1 MGKYSKRQVPP
12 PQRPWAIHPI
22 WRGIGCVMLLIAPFI
37 AFAAA
42 DLLVK
47 QSIARNWIPI
57 PPEMRNI
64 FRIPQLNYTIHN
76 LYADLIVAGLLLLMG
91 FGVIMIIYSIL
102 YSIMGP
108 GRSPLDAGPIRDN
121 PAAQRKRR

>member
-12 PQRPWAIHPI
+12 PQRPWDVHPI
-22 WRGIGCVMLLIAPFI
+22 WRGIGCMMLLIGPLI

-47 QSIARNWIPI
+47 MAIAGHWFPVPAEFRNSF
-57 PPEMRNI
+57 N
-64 FRIPQLNYTIHN
+64 IPQLNYTIQN
-76 LYADLIVAGLLLLMG
+76 LYANLIAAVLLLLLG
-91 FGVIMIIYSIL
+91 YAVIMIVYSFL
-102 YSIMGP
+102 YSKMGP
-108 GRSPLDAGPIRDN
+108 GRSPVDAAPLRDK